1 MDNNKPIIFEKESAP
16 TKAERD
22 LNLMIYQTLMG
33 ISMALSDVRRKVD
46 DVETKMEK
54 SGYQHDGLPL
64 DQKYLLSLEEAAE
77 YSGIGINKLREIS
90 NESNC
95 SFVMWSGNHRKFKRK
110 LFEKW
115 LDESYSV

>member
-1 MDNNKPIIFEKESAP
+1 MDNKPMIYEYHEKINKEEKN
-16 TKAERD
+16 
-22 LNLMIYQTLMG
+22 LNYLIYQTLMG
-33 ISMALSDVRRKVD
+33 ITMVLSDVKRKVD
-46 DVETKMEK
+46 SLETKMEK
-54 SGYQHDGLPL
+54 SGYQNDGLPL
-64 DQKYLLSLEEAAE
+64 DQKYLLSLEEAAA
-77 YSGIGINKLREIS
+77 YSGIGINRLREIS